1 MTEKQTFHVNGYL
14 ALVVLI
20 GLLVG
25 GGYLFYHGFVN
36 ESVLEI
42 VLSILLWIV
51 SFLFLSSLTIVQPNQ
66 AKAILFF
73 GQYLGTI
80 KDNGLFVT
88 TPLTQKINVS
98 LKVRNFNSSLLK
110 VNDSDGNPIEISAV
124 VVFKVVDTAKALF
137 DVDYYQDFIEIQSET
152 AIRHIATQYPYDTFN
167 DDDLTLRGNTSEVSE
182 ELAKEL
188 QERLAVA
195 GVEVIETRLNH
206 LAYATE
212 IASAML
218 QRQQAK
224 AILSAR
230 QIIVEGAVSMTQM
243 ALEQIED
250 GQDIN
255 FTDDRKVQL
264 INNLLV
270 SIITDKGTQPVINTG
285 DVKEKGVKH
294 LKKLYIKQKVFSI
307 GEKFTVTDDLQNP
320 RYYVEGSF
328 FKIPKSF
335 TIFNEQQRPIAE
347 ITKKVFSLLPKF
359 FVEVHGQEAIVLE
372 KHFTFFKARYS
383 ISAEGIDVDGNWW
396 DMDFVVNRNG
406 KRIAEI
412 HKKWI
417 SWGDTYEVVIY
428 EEDLDDLIIALV
440 VAIDRVKADDA
451 AASSSASS

>member
-1 MTEKQTFHVNGYL
+1 MKEKQTFHVNGYL
-14 ALVVLI
+14 ALIVLI
-20 GLLVG
+20 ALMIG
-25 GGYLFYHGFVN
+25 GGYLFYDGIVRN
-36 ESVLEI
+36 AVWELVISV
-42 VLSILLWIV
+42 VLWIIAI
-51 SFLFLSSLTIVQPNQ
+51 LFISSLTIVQPNQ

-88 TPLTQKINVS
+88 VPLTQKINVS

-124 VVFKVVDTAKALF
+124 VVFRVVDTAKALF
-137 DVDYYQDFIEIQSET
+137 DVDYYQDFVEIQSET

-167 DDDLTLRGNTSEVSE
+167 DDDLTLRGNTNEVSE
-182 ELAKEL
+182 ELAQEL

-270 SIITDKGTQPVINTG
+270 SIITDKSTQPVINTG
-285 DVKEKGVKH
+285 DVKEKAV
-294 LKKLYIKQKVFSI
+294 
-307 GEKFTVTDDLQNP
+307 
-320 RYYVEGSF
+320 
-328 FKIPKSF
+328 
-335 TIFNEQQRPIAE
+335 
-347 ITKKVFSLLPKF
+347 
-359 FVEVHGQEAIVLE
+359 
-372 KHFTFFKARYS
+372 
-383 ISAEGIDVDGNWW
+383 
-396 DMDFVVNRNG
+396 
-406 KRIAEI
+406 
-412 HKKWI
+412 
-417 SWGDTYEVVIY
+417 
-428 EEDLDDLIIALV
+428 
-440 VAIDRVKADDA
+440 
-451 AASSSASS
+451 

>member
-51 SFLFLSSLTIVQPNQ
+51 SFLFLSSLAIVQPNQ

-167 DDDLTLRGNTSEVSE
+167 DDDLTLRGNTNEVSE

-195 GVEVIETRLNH
+195 GVEVLETRLNH

-285 DVKEKGVKH
+285 DVKEKGV
-294 LKKLYIKQKVFSI
+294 
-307 GEKFTVTDDLQNP
+307 
-320 RYYVEGSF
+320 
-328 FKIPKSF
+328 
-335 TIFNEQQRPIAE
+335 
-347 ITKKVFSLLPKF
+347 
-359 FVEVHGQEAIVLE
+359 
-372 KHFTFFKARYS
+372 
-383 ISAEGIDVDGNWW
+383 
-396 DMDFVVNRNG
+396 
-406 KRIAEI
+406 
-412 HKKWI
+412 
-417 SWGDTYEVVIY
+417 
-428 EEDLDDLIIALV
+428 
-440 VAIDRVKADDA
+440 
-451 AASSSASS
+451 

>member
-1 MTEKQTFHVNGYL
+1 MKEKQTFHVNGYL
-14 ALVVLI
+14 ALIVLI
-20 GLLVG
+20 ALMIG
-25 GGYLFYHGFVN
+25 GGYLFYDGIVRN
-36 ESVLEI
+36 AVWELVISV
-42 VLSILLWIV
+42 VLWIIAI
-51 SFLFLSSLTIVQPNQ
+51 LFISSLTIVQPNQ

-88 TPLTQKINVS
+88 VPLTQKINVS

-124 VVFKVVDTAKALF
+124 VVFRVVDTAKALF
-137 DVDYYQDFIEIQSET
+137 DVDYYQDFVEIQSET
-152 AIRHIATQYPYDTFN
+152 AIRHIATRYPYDTFN
-167 DDDLTLRGNTSEVSE
+167 DDDLTLRGNTNEVSE
-182 ELAKEL
+182 ELAQEL

-285 DVKEKGVKH
+285 DVKETAV
-294 LKKLYIKQKVFSI
+294 
-307 GEKFTVTDDLQNP
+307 
-320 RYYVEGSF
+320 
-328 FKIPKSF
+328 
-335 TIFNEQQRPIAE
+335 
-347 ITKKVFSLLPKF
+347 
-359 FVEVHGQEAIVLE
+359 
-372 KHFTFFKARYS
+372 
-383 ISAEGIDVDGNWW
+383 
-396 DMDFVVNRNG
+396 
-406 KRIAEI
+406 
-412 HKKWI
+412 
-417 SWGDTYEVVIY
+417 
-428 EEDLDDLIIALV
+428 
-440 VAIDRVKADDA
+440 
-451 AASSSASS
+451 

>member
-167 DDDLTLRGNTSEVSE
+167 DDDLTLRGNTNEVSE

-195 GVEVIETRLNH
+195 GVEDLETRLNH

-285 DVKEKGVKH
+285 DVKEKGV
-294 LKKLYIKQKVFSI
+294 
-307 GEKFTVTDDLQNP
+307 
-320 RYYVEGSF
+320 
-328 FKIPKSF
+328 
-335 TIFNEQQRPIAE
+335 
-347 ITKKVFSLLPKF
+347 
-359 FVEVHGQEAIVLE
+359 
-372 KHFTFFKARYS
+372 
-383 ISAEGIDVDGNWW
+383 
-396 DMDFVVNRNG
+396 
-406 KRIAEI
+406 
-412 HKKWI
+412 
-417 SWGDTYEVVIY
+417 
-428 EEDLDDLIIALV
+428 
-440 VAIDRVKADDA
+440 
-451 AASSSASS
+451 

>member
-1 MTEKQTFHVNGYL
+1 MKEKQTFHVNGYL
-14 ALVVLI
+14 ALIVLI
-20 GLLVG
+20 ALMIG
-25 GGYLFYHGFVN
+25 GGYLFYDGIVRN
-36 ESVLEI
+36 AVWELVISV
-42 VLSILLWIV
+42 VLWIIAI
-51 SFLFLSSLTIVQPNQ
+51 LFISSLTIVQPNQ

-88 TPLTQKINVS
+88 VPLTQKINVS

-110 VNDSDGNPIEISAV
+110 VNDSDGNPIEISVV
-124 VVFKVVDTAKALF
+124 VVFRVVDTAKALF
-137 DVDYYQDFIEIQSET
+137 DVDYYQDFVEIQSET

-167 DDDLTLRGNTSEVSE
+167 DDDLTLRGNTNEVSE
-182 ELAKEL
+182 ELAQEL

-285 DVKEKGVKH
+285 DVKEKAV
-294 LKKLYIKQKVFSI
+294 
-307 GEKFTVTDDLQNP
+307 
-320 RYYVEGSF
+320 
-328 FKIPKSF
+328 
-335 TIFNEQQRPIAE
+335 
-347 ITKKVFSLLPKF
+347 
-359 FVEVHGQEAIVLE
+359 
-372 KHFTFFKARYS
+372 
-383 ISAEGIDVDGNWW
+383 
-396 DMDFVVNRNG
+396 
-406 KRIAEI
+406 
-412 HKKWI
+412 
-417 SWGDTYEVVIY
+417 
-428 EEDLDDLIIALV
+428 
-440 VAIDRVKADDA
+440 
-451 AASSSASS
+451 

>member
-1 MTEKQTFHVNGYL
+1 MEEKKTFHVNGYI
-14 ALVVLI
+14 ALVILVILI
-20 GLLVG
+20 II
-25 GGYLFYHGFVN
+25 GGYYFYFGVTN
-36 ESVLEI
+36 ESIAMIAISLVLWVI
-42 VLSILLWIV
+42 SG
-51 SFLFLSSLTIVQPNQ
+51 LFLSSLTIVSPNQ

-80 KDNGLFVT
+80 KDNGLFIT

-110 VNDSDGNPIEISAV
+110 VNDSDGNPVEISAV

-137 DVDYYQDFIEIQSET
+137 DVDRYQDFIEIQSET

-167 DDDLTLRGNTSEVSE
+167 EDDLTLRGNTTEVSE
-182 ELAKEL
+182 EMAKEL

-243 ALEQIED
+243 ALEQIEG
-250 GQDIN
+250 GQEID

-285 DVKEKGVKH
+285 
-294 LKKLYIKQKVFSI
+294 
-307 GEKFTVTDDLQNP
+307 
-320 RYYVEGSF
+320 
-328 FKIPKSF
+328 
-335 TIFNEQQRPIAE
+335 
-347 ITKKVFSLLPKF
+347 
-359 FVEVHGQEAIVLE
+359 EVHE
-372 KHFTFFKARYS
+372 R
-383 ISAEGIDVDGNWW
+383 
-396 DMDFVVNRNG
+396 
-406 KRIAEI
+406 
-412 HKKWI
+412 
-417 SWGDTYEVVIY
+417 
-428 EEDLDDLIIALV
+428 
-440 VAIDRVKADDA
+440 
-451 AASSSASS
+451 